1 MSGGDHTMTTIRRS
15 NERGGGD
22 YGWLKTQHTF
32 SFSDYHDPK
41 WMGFR
46 SLRVI
51 NEDWV
56 APKGGFPTHPH
67 RDMEIITYVL
77 SGKLEH
83 KDSLGTGSVILP
95 GDGQRMT
102 AGRGIRHSEANPSA
116 AESVHL
122 LQIWILPD
130 KQGHEPGYEQKA
142 FPEAEK
148 RGKFRLIASN
158 DGAEGSVKINQD
170 AKLFVTLLAAGEEV
184 TQTLA
189 AKRHAWLQ
197 VAKGEVELN
206 GQKLHQGDGAAISE
220 EKKVTIKASED
231 AEALLFDL
239 A

>member
-1 MSGGDHTMTTIRRS
+1 MMTIRRS

-22 YGWLKTQHTF
+22 YGWLKTRHTF
-32 SFSDYHDPK
+32 SFSDYSDPK

-56 APKGGFPTHPH
+56 APSAGFPTHPH

-95 GDGQRMT
+95 GDGQRMS

-116 AESVHL
+116 KDSVHL
-122 LQIWILPD
+122 LQIWIQPD
-130 KQGHEPGYEQKA
+130 KHGHEPGYEQKS
-142 FPEAEK
+142 FPETEK
-148 RGKFRLIASN
+148 RGKFRLIASD
-158 DGAEGSVKINQD
+158 DGADGSVKINQD
-170 AKLFVTLLAAGEEV
+170 AKLSVSLLAPGEVV
-184 TQTLA
+184 TKTLA
-189 AKRHAWLQ
+189 PKRHAWVQ
-197 VAKGEVELN
+197 VARGEVVLN
-206 GQKLHQGDGAAISE
+206 GEKLIQGDGAAISD
-220 EKKVTIKASED
+220 EKALTIKAEED
-231 AEALLFDL
+231 AEVLLFDL

>member
-1 MSGGDHTMTTIRRS
+1 MLTIRPS

-22 YGWLKTQHTF
+22 YGWLNTRHTF
-32 SFSDYHDPK
+32 SFNDYWDEK

-56 APKGGFPTHPH
+56 APNSGFPTHPH
-67 RDMEIITYVL
+67 RDMEIITYIL

-102 AGRGIRHSEANPSA
+102 AGRGIRHSEFNPS
-116 AESVHL
+116 SSDKVHL

-130 KQGHEPGYEQKA
+130 KKDYAPGYEQKS
-142 FPEAEK
+142 FSEAEK
-148 RGKFRLIASN
+148 RGRLRLIAST
-158 DGAEGSVKINQD
+158 DGADGSVKINQD
-170 AKLFVTLLAAGEEV
+170 AKLFVTLLSPGEEV
-184 TQTLA
+184 RHALG

-197 VAKGEVELN
+197 VAKGEAELN
-206 GQKLHQGDGAAISE
+206 GEKLLQGDGAAISDE
-220 EKKVTIKASED
+220 RELRIKGTKD
-231 AEALLFDL
+231 AEVLLFDL

>member
-1 MSGGDHTMTTIRRS
+1 MITIRRS
-15 NERGGGD
+15 DERGGGE

-32 SFSDYHDPK
+32 SFSDYWDDK
-41 WMGFR
+41 WTGFR

-56 APKGGFPTHPH
+56 APASGFPTHPH

-77 SGKLEH
+77 SGQLEH

-102 AGRGIRHSEANPSA
+102 AGRGIRHSEYNPSP
-116 AESVHL
+116 EEKVHL

-130 KQGHEPGYEQKA
+130 KQGHEPGYEQKS
-142 FPEAEK
+142 FPEVEK
-148 RGKFRLIASN
+148 RGKLRLIASS
-158 DGAEGSVKINQD
+158 DGADESVKINQD
-170 AKLFVTLLAAGEEV
+170 AKLFVSLLSPGEEIRHA
-184 TQTLA
+184 LA
-189 AKRHAWLQ
+189 AKRYAWLQ

-206 GQKLHQGDGAAISE
+206 GKKLSQGDGAAVSD
-220 EKKVTIKASED
+220 EKELTIKAGSD
-231 AEALLFDL
+231 AEVLLFDL

>member
-1 MSGGDHTMTTIRRS
+1 MITIRPS
-15 NERGGGD
+15 DERGGGD
-22 YGWLKTQHTF
+22 YAWLKTRHTF
-32 SFSDYHDPK
+32 SFSDYSDPK
-41 WMGFR
+41 WLGFR

-56 APKGGFPTHPH
+56 APGGGFPTHPH

-95 GDGQRMT
+95 GDGQRMS

-116 AESVHL
+116 DDAVHL

-130 KQGHEPGYEQKA
+130 KLGHQPGYEQKS
-142 FPEAEK
+142 FPEDEK

-158 DGAEGSVKINQD
+158 DGADGSVRINQD
-170 AKLFVTLLAAGEEV
+170 AKLFVTLLAPGEQV
-184 TQTLA
+184 TQTIG

-197 VAKGEVELN
+197 VAKGEVDLN
-206 GQKLHQGDGAAISE
+206 GNKLQQGDGVAISD
-220 EKKVTIKASED
+220 EKKLTVKAIED
-231 AEALLFDL
+231 AEVLLFDL

>member
-1 MSGGDHTMTTIRRS
+1 MITIRRS

-22 YGWLKTQHTF
+22 YGWLKTRHTF
-32 SFSDYHDPK
+32 SFNDYWDEK

-56 APKGGFPTHPH
+56 APNGGFPTHPH
-67 RDMEIITYVL
+67 RDMEIITYIL

-102 AGRGIRHSEANPSA
+102 AGRGIRHSEFNPSKTDT
-116 AESVHL
+116 VHL

-130 KQGHEPGYEQKA
+130 KQGYEPSYEQKSFA
-142 FPEAEK
+142 EAEK

-158 DGAEGSVKINQD
+158 DGADGSVKINQD
-170 AKLFVTLLAAGEEV
+170 AKLFVTFLAPGEQV
-184 TQTLA
+184 THTLGA
-189 AKRHAWLQ
+189 SRHAWVQ
-197 VAKGEVELN
+197 VAKGEVEFN
-206 GQKLHQGDGAAISE
+206 GQKLNQGDGAAVSE
-220 EKKVTIKASED
+220 EKTLMVKGTKD
-231 AEALLFDL
+231 AEVLLFDL